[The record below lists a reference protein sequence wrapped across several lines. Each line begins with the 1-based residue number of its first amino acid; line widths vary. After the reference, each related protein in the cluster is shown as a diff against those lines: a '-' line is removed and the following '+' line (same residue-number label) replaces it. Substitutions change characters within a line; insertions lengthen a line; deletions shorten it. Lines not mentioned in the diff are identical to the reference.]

1 MAAPPAPALIKGEQ
15 SVSKIILGILAGLVL
30 GGAAVWFYEQRHAG
44 SEGKEEKKEEKKE
57 ISFVQRGTNGETF
70 LKIDKETQA
79 RMGLKT
85 APLAAAHLK
94 HEVQG
99 YGRVLDPAP
108 LALLLTE
115 GASAKAALDVST
127 REYERLKLLHEQGQ
141 NASTRALE
149 AAEAA

>member
-1 MAAPPAPALIKGEQ
+1 
-15 SVSKIILGILAGLVL
+15 
-30 GGAAVWFYEQRHAG
+30 
-44 SEGKEEKKEEKKE
+44 
-57 ISFVQRGTNGETF
+57 
-70 LKIDKETQA
+70 
-79 RMGLKT
+79 
-85 APLAAAHLK
+85 

-115 GASAKAALDVST
+115 GASAKAALDAST

-149 AAEAA
+149 AAEAAMKRDQILLESVQPRLLLGWGKAIASQQDLWGFARALASQEAALVRVDLPLQQSLKSPPVAGRLAALTSSDILAEAQFLGSAPSA